1 MTRKRSSAFGSE
13 VGEFVRQGW
22 VGTRP
27 SVLRRHRVVFCRA
40 AYGSYSPASRHSI
53 GQRRSTASRPRPP
66 RGGVSL
72 VLRSGCGGVQLGP
85 LQHPLSLGEVEPVL
99 DRYDARLRSQGL
111 LLNHPHPRVR
121 QEGRSNLG
129 DPSMALVKR
138 TRLAAQGEPVEA
150 VAAGPNMTPV
160 TTIPASRTRE
170 RSRARRQKAAER
182 LAAATEELAAGVT
195 EASSAAEELRRS
207 MEQIA
212 SGAEEAA
219 GAAQESLGAIAGIV
233 GRLADAR
240 ERADASRQSI
250 TAFQTLLAETGV
262 HITSSVAAVQANS
275 GRQSASVALIE
286 ELDRGAASI
295 GEITGTV
302 EHVSDQT
309 NLLALN
315 AAIEAARAG
324 EHGRGFAVVADEVR
338 ALAEISE
345 ASAAEVRTLAEA
357 IRAEVRGVGDIIR
370 AAALTAVAEAE
381 AGGRV
386 TEKLEAARTD
396 LGWVSEGAQAILAA
410 AVEAE
415 IAIREAQRGAE
426 QIASAAEEQAAAAGQ
441 AQQAVAQQVQSLE
454 QGQTT
459 ALALAGLADDLT
471 GSGSV
476 QERSEEV
483 ASAAEELS
491 ATVQELS
498 GAAVEILAAID
509 EISRGTGIQS
519 AAAQQSSAAMAQVER
534 SAAVFSSN
542 ATIARETVAGIGATL
557 REVRSAVGSLAD
569 GVGRS
574 LKETRD
580 CLTRIGELEG
590 SNRRIEKI
598 VGSIALV
605 AVQVNMLAVSG
616 AIEAARA
623 GEGGRGFA
631 VVSNDIRALARDAA
645 ANADR
650 ILDTVRDIQ
659 DGVGAVRRAL
669 EQVVGASETEAQR
682 NRALIATLADV
693 EGNVARL
700 EDGNAD
706 VLSGADAIVIAAR
719 EGLKGSQQIAAAAE
733 QADRASSEAATAA
746 RQQSKGAEDLAAS
759 IEEIASL
766 ADELQATDA

>member
-1 MTRKRSSAFGSE
+1 M
-13 VGEFVRQGW
+13 
-22 VGTRP
+22 
-27 SVLRRHRVVFCRA
+27 
-40 AYGSYSPASRHSI
+40 
-53 GQRRSTASRPRPP
+53 
-66 RGGVSL
+66 
-72 VLRSGCGGVQLGP
+72 
-85 LQHPLSLGEVEPVL
+85 
-99 DRYDARLRSQGL
+99 
-111 LLNHPHPRVR
+111 
-121 QEGRSNLG
+121 
-129 DPSMALVKR
+129 
-138 TRLAAQGEPVEA
+138 
-150 VAAGPNMTPV
+150 
-160 TTIPASRTRE
+160 
-170 RSRARRQKAAER
+170 
-182 LAAATEELAAGVT
+182 T

-219 GAAQESLGAIAGIV
+219 GAAQESLVAIAGIV
-233 GRLADAR
+233 GRLSEAR
-240 ERADASRQSI
+240 ERADTSRQS
-250 TAFQTLLAETGV
+250 TMAFQTLLTETGV
-262 HITSSVAAVQANS
+262 QITASVTAVQSNS

-338 ALAEISE
+338 ALAEASE

-357 IRAEVRGVGDIIR
+357 IRTEVQAVGEIIR
-370 AAALTAVAEAE
+370 AAARTAAAEAE

-386 TEKLEAARTD
+386 TESLEAARSE
-396 LGWVSEGAQAILAA
+396 LGTVSEGAQAILAA

-415 IAIREAQRGAE
+415 TAVREAQRGAE

-441 AQQAVAQQVQSLE
+441 AQQAVAQQVGALDQA
-454 QGQTT
+454 QTT
-459 ALALAGLADDLT
+459 AQALAGLADDLT
-471 GSGSV
+471 GSDSV
-476 QERSEEV
+476 QQRAEEV

-498 GAAVEILAAID
+498 GAAGEILAAID
-509 EISRGTGIQS
+509 QISRGTAIQS

-542 ATIARETVAGIGATL
+542 ATTARESVAGIGATL
-557 REVRSAVGSLAD
+557 RDVRSAVGTLAD

-574 LKETRD
+574 LDETRA
-580 CLTRIGELEG
+580 CLARIGELEG

-616 AIEAARA
+616 SIEAARA
-623 GEGGRGFA
+623 AEGGRGFA

-659 DGVGAVRRAL
+659 DGVAAVRRAL
-669 EQVVGASETEAQR
+669 EMVVAASQTEAER
-682 NRALIATLADV
+682 NRALITTLAAV
-693 EGNVARL
+693 EGDVARL
-700 EDGNAD
+700 EAGSAD

-766 ADELQATDA
+766 ADELQAEDA

>member
-1 MTRKRSSAFGSE
+1 
-13 VGEFVRQGW
+13 
-22 VGTRP
+22 
-27 SVLRRHRVVFCRA
+27 
-40 AYGSYSPASRHSI
+40 
-53 GQRRSTASRPRPP
+53 
-66 RGGVSL
+66 
-72 VLRSGCGGVQLGP
+72 
-85 LQHPLSLGEVEPVL
+85 
-99 DRYDARLRSQGL
+99 
-111 LLNHPHPRVR
+111 
-121 QEGRSNLG
+121 
-129 DPSMALVKR
+129 MALVKR
-138 TRLAAQGEPVEA
+138 TRLAPQGEPA
-150 VAAGPNMTPV
+150 DAGAIAPSPSQVTP
-160 TTIPASRTRE
+160 IPAGRSRE
-170 RSRARRQKAAER
+170 RSRARREKAAER

-219 GAAQESLGAIAGIV
+219 GAAQESIGAIAGIV
-233 GRLADAR
+233 GRLGEAR
-240 ERADASRQSI
+240 ERSDASRQGT

-262 HITSSVAAVQANS
+262 QITSSVAAVQANS
-275 GRQSASVALIE
+275 GRQSATVTLIE
-286 ELDRGAASI
+286 ELDRGATSI

-302 EHVSDQT
+302 EHISDQT

-338 ALAEISE
+338 ALAETSE
-345 ASAAEVRTLAEA
+345 TSAAEVRTLAEA
-357 IRAEVRGVGDIIR
+357 IRTEVRGVGDIMR
-370 AAALTAVAEAE
+370 AAARTATAEAE
-381 AGGRV
+381 AGGHV
-386 TEKLEAARTD
+386 TKTLEAVRSE
-396 LGWVSEGAQAILAA
+396 LGMLSEGAQAILAA
-410 AVEAE
+410 AIEAE
-415 IAIREAQRGAE
+415 TAIREAQRGAE

-441 AQQAVAQQVQSLE
+441 AQQAVAQQTQSLD
-454 QGQTT
+454 QAQTT
-459 ALALAGLADDLT
+459 AQALATLADDLT

-476 QERSEEV
+476 RDRAEEV

-498 GAAVEILAAID
+498 GAAGEILAAID
-509 EISRGTGIQS
+509 QISRGTAIQS

-534 SAAVFSSN
+534 SAAVFNSN
-542 ATIARETVAGIGATL
+542 ATAARESVAGIGANL
-557 REVRSAVGSLAD
+557 RNVRSAVGSLAD
-569 GVGRS
+569 GVERS
-574 LKETRD
+574 LDETRA
-580 CLTRIGELEG
+580 CLARISELEG

-645 ANADR
+645 GNADR

-659 DGVGAVRRAL
+659 DGVAAVRRAL
-669 EQVVGASETEAQR
+669 EQVVAASETEAQR
-682 NRALIATLADV
+682 NRNLVAALGGV
-693 EGNVARL
+693 EAEIARL
-700 EDGNAD
+700 ETGNTD
-706 VLSGADAIVIAAR
+706 VLAGADAIVVAAR

-746 RQQSKGAEDLAAS
+746 REQSKGAEDLAAS

-766 ADELQATDA
+766 ADELQAADA